1 MEARDQRRLTLEAY
15 LELDR
20 TSEDRWEYVNGQAFA
35 MAASPEHNLVKG
47 NVYAALK
54 AALVDRPCIAYP
66 DGQKLS
72 TPATGAYHYPDVS
85 VYCGR
90 PERDANDP
98 NAFTNPTLI
107 VEVLSPHTAD
117 YDRGGKFVH
126 YRGLPSLQEYVTVS
140 IEERRVERHRR
151 LETAEW
157 LMTER
162 LDGSIDLASIGVTL
176 PLAPL
181 WSDLESLRPIGPPDS
196 E

>member
-1 MEARDQRRLTLEAY
+1 MEARDLRRVTLEEY
-15 LELDR
+15 LELEKV
-20 TSEDRWEYVNGQAFA
+20 SEDRWEYVNGQAFA

-54 AALVDRPCIAYP
+54 SALVGQTCTAYP

-72 TPATGAYHYPDVS
+72 TPSTGAYHYPDVS

-98 NAFTNPTLI
+98 NAFTNPTLL

-126 YRGLPSLQEYVTVS
+126 YRSLPSLQEYVIVS

-151 LETAEW
+151 LDTGDW

-162 LDGSIDLASIGVTL
+162 REGNIELASIGVI
-176 PLAPL
+176 LAVDPL
-181 WSDLESLRPIGPPDS
+181 WSDLETIS
-196 E
+196 

>member
-1 MEARDQRRLTLEAY
+1 MEARDLLRVTLEGY
-15 LELDR
+15 LELEKA
-20 TSEDRWEYVNGQAFA
+20 SEDRWEYVNGQAFA

-54 AALVDRPCIAYP
+54 AALVGQSCIAYP

-72 TPATGAYHYPDVS
+72 TPTTGAFHYPDVS

-90 PERDANDP
+90 PERDSNDP
-98 NAFTNPTLI
+98 NAFTNPTVI

-126 YRGLPSLQEYVTVS
+126 YRSLPSLQEYLIVS
-140 IEERRVERHRR
+140 IEDRRVERHRR
-151 LETAEW
+151 LETGEW

-162 LDGSIDLASIGVTL
+162 LDGTIELASIGVTL
-176 PLAPL
+176 PIVPL
-181 WSDLESLRPIGPPDS
+181 WSDLDS
-196 E
+196 ISSPMDPG